1 MKLTIIETGHV
12 PDPLRARFKSYPDM
26 FSAMFARHGAGIS
39 ADFVPILEGA
49 PLPDPAGLEGV
60 LITGSPAGVYDDMA
74 WMDPLRVFIR
84 RLYERRTKMVGICFG
99 HQIIADALGG
109 DVRKSEKGW
118 GLGRHAYEVVP
129 ARPHFAP
136 GVDSLSIACSHQDQV
151 IAPPASAR
159 VVLRSDF
166 APNAGLV
173 YDNGAILT
181 FQPHPEFEDDYATA
195 LIDLRAGRVDEDTL
209 AAAHDSMK
217 TPSDSAVLAR
227 AISQFLVAGP

>member
-26 FSAMFARHGAGIS
+26 FGAMFARHGAGIFPDIVPV
-39 ADFVPILEGA
+39 ADGA

-60 LITGSPAGVYDDMA
+60 LITGSPAGVYDDLP

-84 RLYERRTKMVGICFG
+84 RLYEQRTKTVGICFG

-118 GLGRHAYEVVP
+118 GLGRHTYEVVP
-129 ARPHFAP
+129 APPHFAP
-136 GVDSLSIACSHQDQV
+136 GVARLSIACSHQDQV
-151 IAPPASAR
+151 ITPPASAR

-173 YDNGAILT
+173 YDNGAVLT
-181 FQPHPEFEDDYATA
+181 VQAHPEFEDDYARA
-195 LIDLRAGRVDEDTL
+195 LIDLRAGRADEDTL
-209 AAAHDSMK
+209 NAARESMK
-217 TPSDSAVLAR
+217 TPSDGAVLAR
-227 AISQFLVAGP
+227 AISQFLVAA

>member
-26 FSAMFARHGAGIS
+26 FGAMFARQGVAIS
-39 ADFVPILEGA
+39 ADIVPVADGA

-60 LITGSPAGVYDDMA
+60 LITGSPAGVYDDLP
-74 WMDPLRVFIR
+74 WMDPLRAFIR
-84 RLYERRTKMVGICFG
+84 RLYERRTKTVGICFG

-118 GLGRHAYEVVP
+118 GLGRHTYEVVP
-129 ARPHFAP
+129 APPHFAP
-136 GVDSLSIACSHQDQV
+136 EVASLSIACSHQDQV

-181 FQPHPEFEDDYATA
+181 VQPHPEFEDDYARA
-195 LIDLRAGRVDEDTL
+195 LIDLRAGRADEDTL
-209 AAAHDSMK
+209 AAAHESMK
-217 TPSDSAVLAR
+217 TPSDSTVLAR
-227 AISQFLVAGP
+227 AISRFLAAA

>member
-12 PDPLRARFKSYPDM
+12 PDSLRARFKSYPDM
-26 FSAMFARHGAGIS
+26 FEAMFARHGAGIAAQS
-39 ADFVPILEGA
+39 VPVVDGA

-60 LITGSPAGVYDDMA
+60 LITGSPAGVYDA
-74 WMDPLRVFIR
+74 LPWMDPLRAFIR
-84 RLYERRTKMVGICFG
+84 RLYERRTRTVGICFG

-118 GLGRHAYEVVP
+118 GLGRHSYDVVP

-136 GVDSLSIACSHQDQV
+136 GVETLSIACSHQDQV
-151 IAPPASAR
+151 ITPPASAR

-181 FQPHPEFEDDYATA
+181 FQAHPEFDDDYARA
-195 LIDLRAGRVDEDTL
+195 LIDLRAGRAGEDTL
-209 AAAHDSMK
+209 NAARESMK
-217 TPSDSAVLAR
+217 MPSDSAVLAR
-227 AISQFLVAGP
+227 AISQFLLETL